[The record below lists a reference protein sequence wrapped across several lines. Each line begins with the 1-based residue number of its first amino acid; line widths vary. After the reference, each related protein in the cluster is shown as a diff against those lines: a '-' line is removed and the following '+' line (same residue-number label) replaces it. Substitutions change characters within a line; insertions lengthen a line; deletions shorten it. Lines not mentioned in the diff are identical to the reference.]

1 MKTKKV
7 LSITMI
13 FVLVFSWAFTVA
25 AGQLEEAQQRKSKI
39 DSEINSLTQQKKEA
53 QEEKRRLEADKENL
67 WITQTEENKQY
78 QQMLEEL
85 NCIEEE
91 LKKIENCIQE
101 AEEELQEKTEQVRTR
116 LRVMY
121 ESSNSSLLHTLI
133 SSNSVTD
140 FFEKLELISLI
151 AKKDKEMVEDLK
163 AAKIDVEYKRQ
174 LRAEEAEGLK
184 GKATQK
190 RERLDTLTASRAEI
204 EDRLQERQADLKKL
218 ARLEDQLLEESRK
231 AAKEIEK
238 LQSKNPYTGGTMVW
252 PAPGNTSVG
261 SKYGMRLH
269 PILRVNR
276 MHSGIDIDASSGDD
290 IVAANDGKVIL
301 SGTTSGYGKRIVID
315 HGGGISTLYAHCSKL
330 LVSVGDNVKAG
341 QLIAKVGSTG
351 LSTGPHLH
359 FEVRENGNTVN
370 PLKGYLSGN

>member
-1 MKTKKV
+1 
-7 LSITMI
+7 
-13 FVLVFSWAFTVA
+13 
-25 AGQLEEAQQRKSKI
+25 
-39 DSEINSLTQQKKEA
+39 
-53 QEEKRRLEADKENL
+53 
-67 WITQTEENKQY
+67 
-78 QQMLEEL
+78 
-85 NCIEEE
+85 
-91 LKKIENCIQE
+91 
-101 AEEELQEKTEQVRTR
+101 
-116 LRVMY
+116 MY

-204 EDRLQERQADLKKL
+204 EDRLQARWADLKKL
-218 ARLEDQLLEESRK
+218 AWLEDQLIEESRK

-359 FEVRENGNTVN
+359 FEVRENGNTVD